1 MSDLNIRN
9 NLHVGIEFDAQGDNL
24 VATVTPQ
31 TVGAAPTI
39 HTHEI
44 AQVEGLQTA
53 LNNKQDVGG
62 NFDTRYLRIDS
73 SQGLNG
79 GAKLQGRSN
88 LGLGSAAV
96 RDVPSSGDAGPGEV
110 VLGDDS
116 RLVGGGGGGGGAV
129 YTDLGDV
136 SGSVTVDLDNNN
148 ETVVSLRLTGNV
160 TLTFSNV
167 PADYA
172 VSTLLVAQD
181 GVGSRTVSVAGS
193 VTVLNGGDGSINP
206 AANSRS
212 VMTFVT
218 DNGGSTF
225 DLVVADSRPN
235 QLDDFYWNPQADGA
249 YYIKANNPFTLDL
262 AGTTTGGTGS
272 VAHAKSTDGNTFTA
286 ASGTTSFATGD
297 TYRMT
302 VSGFSGWFTVTVPR
316 VS

>member
-1 MSDLNIRN
+1 
-9 NLHVGIEFDAQGDNL
+9 VGIEFDAQGDNL
-24 VATVTPQ
+24 VATVTPE

-39 HTHEI
+39 HAHEI
-44 AQVEGLQTA
+44 AQVAGLQTA

-73 SQGLNG
+73 SQPLSG
-79 GAKLQGRSN
+79 GAQTQGRAN
-88 LGLGSAAV
+88 LGLGSAALLNA
-96 RDVPSSGDAGPGEV
+96 PSSGDAGAGEV

-116 RLVGGGGGGGGAV
+116 RLSGGGGGGGSGAV

-160 TLTFSNV
+160 TLTFSSV

-172 VSTLLVAQD
+172 VSTLLVEQD
-181 GVGSRTVSVAGS
+181 GVGSRMVSVSGS

-218 DNGGSTF
+218 ANGGSTF
-225 DLVVADSRPN
+225 DLAVADSRPD
-235 QLDDFYWNPQADGA
+235 QYEAFYMNPPADGE
-249 YYIKANNPFTLDL
+249 YYITFPHAVTLGL
-262 AGTTTGGTGS
+262 GSVHKRGTGTL
-272 VAHAKSTDGNTFTA
+272 AYAKSTDGATFSG
-286 ASGTTSFATGD
+286 ASGSTPFAAND
-297 TYRMT
+297 VLRVT
-302 VSGFSGWFTVTVPR
+302 VSGFSGWLTFAIPR
-316 VS
+316 TA

>member
-44 AQVEGLQTA
+44 AQVNGLQTA

-62 NFDTRYLRIDS
+62 NFDTRYLRIDAE
-73 SQGLNG
+73 QVLG
-79 GAKLQGRSN
+79 GVFRSQGRSN

-96 RDVPSSGDAGPGEV
+96 LNAPSGGDAGPGEV

-116 RLVGGGGGGGGAV
+116 RLTGGGGGGGGAV
-129 YTDLGDV
+129 YTDLGNV

-167 PADYA
+167 PSDYA

-181 GVGSRTVSVAGS
+181 GTGSRTVSVSGS
-193 VTVLNGGDGSINP
+193 VTILNGGDGSINP

-218 DNGGSTF
+218 ANGGSTF
-225 DLVVADSRPN
+225 DLAVADSRPN
-235 QLDDFYWNPQADGA
+235 QYEAFYMNPPANGE
-249 YYIKANNPFTLDL
+249 YYITFPYAVTLAL
-262 AGTTTGGTGS
+262 GS
-272 VAHAKSTDGNTFTA
+272 VYQRGAGSLAYAKSTNGTTFSA
-286 ASGTTSFATGD
+286 VSGSTSFAAND
-297 TYRMT
+297 VLRVT
-302 VSGFSGWFTVTVPR
+302 VSGFSGWLSLTIPR
-316 VS
+316 TA